1 MSDIEVQKE
10 NEMMEENKPPVKRGR
25 GRPKGSGRKVV
36 VDDKDRKTSGR
47 KRNSI
52 DRYVASDWGDNY
64 HGAPR
69 TAKKFG
75 YKYVKGAGRPK
86 KHRYVKMSERKDM

>member
-52 DRYVASDWGDNY
+52 DRYVASDWV
-64 HGAPR
+64 R
-69 TAKKFG
+69 SQKSG
-75 YKYVKGAGRPK
+75 YPYLKVSERKELINAL
-86 KHRYVKMSERKDM
+86 RYVKMSERKDPKKA